1 MPVDAGQGGPP
12 VPVEFGITEDSVWQM
27 ACGKDKW
34 QDVDFRWEEPLFQAL
49 RDGVKELRLSTRE
62 WPEDFGYCEVMW
74 YTIDLS
80 DHTWIT
86 AKKDDERKQRQ
97 MRVVRLMKPTAVQ
110 GQTNSETPPPP
121 NPLAEP
127 AGVANTT
134 MGS

>member
-1 MPVDAGQGGPP
+1 M
-12 VPVEFGITEDSVWQM
+12 
-27 ACGKDKW
+27 
-34 QDVDFRWEEPLFQAL
+34 FQAL

-62 WPEDFGYCEVMW
+62 WPEDFGGCQVLW

>member
-1 MPVDAGQGGPP
+1 M
-12 VPVEFGITEDSVWQM
+12 
-27 ACGKDKW
+27 
-34 QDVDFRWEEPLFQAL
+34 FQAL

-62 WPEDFGYCEVMW
+62 WPEDFGGCQVLW

-127 AGVANTT
+127 AGVADTT